1 MPSNSK
7 LSKIEKQVRK
17 DMIAALPAGSSM
29 ALSDA
34 GVTFL
39 VVPMGAVDRVYTSVA
54 SPDEVKV
61 RRKVG
66 EFHALNRWDWDHDG
80 FALPAGQWDAQSLA
94 DMF

>member
-1 MPSNSK
+1 MTSNSK

-34 GVTFL
+34 DVTFL

-54 SPDEVKV
+54 SPDETKV

-66 EFHALNRWDWDHDG
+66 EYHALMRWNLGMDG

>member
-7 LSKIEKQVRK
+7 LSKIEKQARK
-17 DMIAALPAGSSM
+17 DMIAALPGGSSM

-39 VVPMGAVDRVYTSVA
+39 VVPMGAIDRVYTSVA
-54 SPDEVKV
+54 SPDETKI

-66 EFHALNRWDWDHDG
+66 EFHALSRWNLGMDG
-80 FALPAGQWDAQSLA
+80 FAVPAGHWDAELLA
-94 DMF
+94 LTF